1 MTKDQIIQKLHEY
14 GVIPCHVAGSD
25 GLVPLHGGRVAEHVY
40 RFDTPG
46 GRPLAVKVVRP
57 NEALILR
64 VLAHLRSP
72 LVPSICCPKSI
83 GEGLLIWHYLDPA
96 AVGPLHPDLA
106 KAYAQFHNATD
117 DGKVFVE
124 LGLPAKL
131 EKSGQEFYIDT
142 LHRCFSAAMVNLAK
156 LQGYAWPVL
165 DSVRKTMAKVGER
178 EDQLAERFGNTPFA
192 WIHNDFRNENIV
204 GNPPKLIDWGSSY
217 GYGPYLYDIGP
228 YLVESDEAMRAFA
241 GESAIYQSRSQSA
254 RQGDLLACTAAALTG
269 YLHWHLGD
277 MLKDGEMER
286 VRSALERRRKQYR
299 RLQTMLA
306 TG

>member
-1 MTKDQIIQKLHEY
+1 M
-14 GVIPCHVAGSD
+14 
-25 GLVPLHGGRVAEHVY
+25 PLHGGRVAEHVY

-72 LVPSICCPKSI
+72 LVPSIRCPKSI

-124 LGLPAKL
+124 LGLPVKL

-142 LHRCFSAAMVNLAK
+142 LHRCLSAAMVNLAT

-165 DSVRKTMAKVGER
+165 DSVRKTMAQVGER
-178 EDQLAERFGNTPFA
+178 EDELAERFGNTPFA
-192 WIHNDFRNENIV
+192 WVHNDFRDENLV
-204 GNPPKLIDWGSSY
+204 GKPPKLIDWGSSY

-241 GESAIYQSRSQSA
+241 GESAIYQSRSQGE
-254 RQGDLLACTAAALTG
+254 REGDLLACTAAALTG

-277 MLKDGEMER
+277 MLKDGDMER
-286 VRSALERRRKQYR
+286 VGWALKRRHKQYE
-299 RLQTMLA
+299 RLQNMLA